1 MEDLLFELDNVEEL
15 EDIESTGWVL
25 AGSNWVIGGW

>member
-15 EDIESTGWVL
+15 EDIESTGW
-25 AGSNWVIGGW
+25 